1 MSESSAGKWF
11 DQAVEAH
18 LTPLYRYGLHL
29 CRGRVEDAEDLIQDA
44 VLRALRNIGQIRD
57 RGAAKAWLFRI
68 VTTTHL
74 NRVRA
79 AGRRAETLAGDLDDG
94 AFEEALAAWTPI
106 NSIEDELLRALDHQ
120 QLRACV
126 DALPLDLRAALW
138 LADVEDFSQ
147 REVAEMLAIPE
158 GTVASRV
165 FRARRTLRTRLSET
179 IADAPELSRR
189 ER

>member
-18 LTPLYRYGLHL
+18 LAPLYRYGLHL